1 MIAQREGEK
10 PAVAGAQARN
20 EVAGADRKQL
30 NVRVERDLHVRL
42 KVVAAIKGRS
52 MAELV
57 EDFVRAR
64 LIEEERGLG
73 IVREGGGTRS

>member
-1 MIAQREGEK
+1 MAE
-10 PAVAGAQARN
+10 
-20 EVAGADRKQL
+20 ADRKQL

-42 KVVAAIKGRS
+42 KVVAALKGRS

-64 LIEEERGLG
+64 LSEEERGLG
-73 IVREGGGTRS
+73 IDREGAGKLP